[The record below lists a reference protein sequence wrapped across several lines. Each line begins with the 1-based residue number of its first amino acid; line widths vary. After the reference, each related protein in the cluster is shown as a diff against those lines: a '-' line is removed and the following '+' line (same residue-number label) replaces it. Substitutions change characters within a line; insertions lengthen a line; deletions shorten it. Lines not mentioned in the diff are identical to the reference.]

1 MKRLLIA
8 FAGAVL
14 MFSGAAIADDDGVAI
29 STSADGQSA
38 WLIIDGKVWA
48 CGLTTTPTQ
57 QNLEGD
63 MKYRCV
69 PIPLTS
75 S

>member
-8 FAGAVL
+8 VAVAVL